1 MLWKDKNF
9 IFNKYYERLGCTK
22 ENSYYSKK
30 TSKKKKD
37 LQLFGTKLI
46 EKNNNP
52 SNSKEYYQSYL
63 KKKKIVKR
71 IKNNCSATSNLRKPI
86 YCWHNI
92 SYYRSSKNIW

>member
-30 TSKKKKD
+30 KKKD
-37 LQLFGTKLI
+37 LKLFGTKLI
-46 EKNNNP
+46 EENKNP

-63 KKKKIVKR
+63 KKKRLLKG
-71 IKNNCSATSNLRKPI
+71 
-86 YCWHNI
+86 
-92 SYYRSSKNIW
+92 

>member
-1 MLWKDKNF
+1 MNDLDV
-9 IFNKYYERLGCTK
+9 L
-22 ENSYYSKK
+22 KK
-30 TSKKKKD
+30 TVIIQKKCQKKKKD

-71 IKNNCSATSNLRKPI
+71 IKNNCSATSNLRKPR
-86 YCWHNI
+86 YC
-92 SYYRSSKNIW
+92 